1 MGCGKETLCAAPAPV
16 YTAGKLGPLMPLF
29 SIAASLPL
37 ILTVLAALW
46 GGVWGV
52 LALGTI
58 TVLVFTLDRVIAAD
72 GNPDPEAEFP
82 AADAVLVGLGL
93 GHFAVLALAIWAVA
107 GGHDLSGT
115 ERALVALSAGL
126 SMGQISHPVAH
137 ELIHRPARAKRWL
150 GRLIYTSLLFGHHV
164 SAHLR
169 VHHVHVASPEDP
181 SSARPGEGFYRYALR
196 AWPGAFRAGLKAES
210 RRHADRQ
217 LWQHP
222 YLLYLGG
229 AGALVSATALSLGAA
244 GVAALFFIAGYAQVQ
259 ILLSDYVQHYGLRRA
274 QRQDGRLEPVGPQ
287 HSWNAPHVMSAAM
300 TLNAPRHSDHHVTP
314 QRPYPA
320 LQLDRATMPVLP
332 QSLPVMAVL
341 ALVPPLWRR
350 IMDPRAAR
358 WRKTSG
364 GAAPDLAG

>member
-1 MGCGKETLCAAPAPV
+1 
-16 YTAGKLGPLMPLF
+16 MPLF

-37 ILTVLAALW
+37 ILTALAALW

-72 GNPDPEAEFP
+72 GNTHPEAEFP

-93 GHFAVLALAIWAVA
+93 GHFVVLALAIWAVA

-150 GRLIYTSLLFGHHV
+150 GRLIYTSLLFGHHG
-164 SAHLR
+164 
-169 VHHVHVASPEDP
+169 
-181 SSARPGEGFYRYALR
+181 SARPGEGFYRYALR
-196 AWPGAFRAGLKAES
+196 AWPGAFQAGLKAES
-210 RRHADRQ
+210 RRHADRP

-222 YLLYLGG
+222 YLIYLGG

-320 LQLDRATMPVLP
+320 LQLDSATMPVLP